1 MNPQVGDLY
10 TYKHLSL
17 KNKVFLLVVE
27 VKDIYVQ
34 VEMIKNNNRDTFYIQ
49 SFVLFFEKV

>member
-1 MNPQVGDLY
+1 
-10 TYKHLSL
+10 
-17 KNKVFLLVVE
+17 LVVE